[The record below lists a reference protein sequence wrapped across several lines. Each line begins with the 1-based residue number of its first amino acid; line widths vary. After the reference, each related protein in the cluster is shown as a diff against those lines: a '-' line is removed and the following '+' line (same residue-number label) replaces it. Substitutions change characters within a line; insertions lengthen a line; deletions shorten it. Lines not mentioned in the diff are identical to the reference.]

1 MSSQE
6 STAATTPELI
16 RQKQFQ
22 DYWAG
27 DLTRRTHTLR
37 RQRKTVLENCRRIA
51 LVGASNE
58 PNSDSYVAV
67 EKLLGLSLEI
77 IPVVPDR
84 VSFLGMRCYR
94 TLGEVPGKI
103 DIVLVYS
110 TESIDFTELA
120 RAAIER
126 GVSALW
132 IEQGALPSK
141 EISDVLARAGVQLI
155 EYESF
160 TEEYLKHMPLPA
172 SAGAAAP
179 RKDRRGAKVK
189 ERMSRNPA
197 TVQPHDGLN
206 EAIWKMERGR
216 FRHLPV
222 VDESGKL
229 VGMLSD
235 RDVRSIRPSLAFVD
249 KNEANVQVW
258 STAVEQAAVF
268 EPVKVTPETSLREAA
283 ELMLRWHVG
292 GLPVVG
298 EKDRLVGIIT
308 YTDLLHE
315 FVGHERPV

>member
-1 MSSQE
+1 MSE
-6 STAATTPELI
+6 NETVETITPDQI
-16 RQKQFQ
+16 RNRQIRT
-22 DYWAG
+22 YWAG

-37 RQRKTVLENCRRIA
+37 RQRKAVLEKCRRIA
-51 LVGASNE
+51 LIGASNE

-77 IPVVPDR
+77 IPIFPDR
-84 VSFLGMRCYR
+84 VTFLGMRCYR
-94 TLGEVPGKI
+94 TLRDVPGKI
-103 DIVLVYS
+103 DIILVYS
-110 TESIDFTELA
+110 TQSIDFTELA
-120 RAAIER
+120 RTAIDR
-126 GVSALW
+126 GVAAVW
-132 IEQGALPSK
+132 IEQGALPST
-141 EISDVLARAGVQLI
+141 EIAEMLASAGPQLI

-160 TEEYLKHMPLPA
+160 AEEYLKHMPLPA
-172 SAGAAAP
+172 SAGASP
-179 RKDRRGAKVK
+179 RKEKKGAKVK
-189 ERMSRNPA
+189 DRMSRNPA
-197 TVQPHDGLN
+197 TVQPNDGLN

-222 VDESGKL
+222 VDDAGKL

-249 KNEANVQVW
+249 KNDANVQVW
-258 STAVEQAAVF
+258 SIAVQQAAVF

-298 EKDRLVGIIT
+298 EKDKLVGIIT

-315 FVGHERPV
+315 FVGHERAQ